1 MPAIS
6 LPKVPLAALC
16 LCVAGLSSAAEPE
29 VIPSLRQWQD
39 EEGVTTFDA
48 GTRIVISA
56 DELGAMAGT
65 LAREIAAITGRQPAV
80 VKGEVREHDVV
91 LALDAAMAPHGEEDY
106 RIEAGNQLSISA
118 AHLTGIHHGTRTL
131 LQALAS
137 GGSFPR
143 GVTVDCPKYDRR
155 GITLDVARKF
165 YTIGYL
171 RRLVRELAWF
181 KLNVLHLHLTD
192 DQAFRLECE
201 TFPGLTAKDGHYTK
215 QEMRELIELGA
226 SHGVTVVP
234 EINAPGHV
242 SAILR
247 YRPELGVHGAFD
259 LRNPGGLEFVK
270 KLWAE
275 YLDPKNPVFVG
286 PLVHMGSDEVEA
298 HSQEDRE
305 LMRVWLNEM
314 SGFIRGYGK
323 EVRAWGGLDRYT
335 GTTPVDARIEMDL
348 WNWGWGNA
356 ATAFPTGHKLNNI
369 DDSKLYIVPY
379 SGIYR
384 DYLDTKDLYL
394 NWEPNLFPGLTV
406 DAGHP
411 QMSGAN
417 FAIWND
423 RSPSYGISM
432 DDTTDRLLAA
442 LPVFS
447 EKCWHGSRKDADYAA
462 FLKRSKAIGND
473 RLANLRFE
481 LPTVAK
487 DGRLLEYRF
496 DGSLEDLSGNG
507 RTGDSHETTFVPGE
521 CGQALRLKGGK
532 SHVATPVSGKG
543 FGYSVSFSIKP
554 DPGNP
559 ADAVILESPEGKLM
573 LNTKGSGKLGFAK
586 EDYVTTF
593 DYTPPENAWTDI
605 TITGDAEGTCL
616 YVNGDEHIERLVH
629 QMKLN
634 TFVLPLARIGGETN
648 SFIGAI
654 DNFLVLDR
662 AVDLL
667 GANRNLALGKAAT
680 ASSWELNRDELAP
693 GKAVDGDLSTRWST
707 AQIPDG
713 WLSLDLGS
721 VQTIDRAVIHWE
733 IQRGAQYKLL
743 VSTDGQ
749 TWTNVVP
756 HDGSFIVERR
766 FDPLEFQPVQARY
779 VKFQGTKLSNWG
791 YAMFEFEL
799 YGPGGKLDAS
809 YKERM
814 KEARAALGRDGV
826 APELR
831 ARFEKLVA
839 EFPFGELGQE

>member
-6 LPKVPLAALC
+6 LAQVLLAALC
-16 LCVAGLSSAAEPE
+16 LAGVSSAAEPE

-39 EEGVTTFDA
+39 GEGVTTFDA
-48 GTRIVISA
+48 GTRIVISG
-56 DELGAMAGT
+56 DELAAMAGT
-65 LAREIAAITGRQPAV
+65 LAQEIAAISGSGPAV
-80 VKGEVREHDVV
+80 VKGEAKAHDIV
-91 LALDAAMAPHGEEDY
+91 LALDVAMAPHGEEGY
-106 RIEAGNQLSISA
+106 RIEAGDRLRISA

-131 LQALAS
+131 LQVMA
-137 GGSFPR
+137 GGGAFPQ
-143 GVTVDCPKYDRR
+143 GATVDCPKYDKR

-165 YTIGYL
+165 YTMDYL

-215 QEMRELIELGA
+215 REMRELIELGA
-226 SHGVTVVP
+226 RHGVTVVP

-247 YRPELGVHGAFD
+247 YRPELGSHGAFD
-259 LRNPGGLEFVK
+259 LKNPGGMEFVK

-314 SGFIRGYGK
+314 SAFIRGYGK

-335 GTTPVDARIEMDL
+335 GTTPVNKELQMDL

-411 QMSGAN
+411 QMVGAN
-417 FAIWND
+417 LAIWND

-432 DDTTDRLLAA
+432 DDTTERLLAA

-447 EKCWHGSRKDADYAA
+447 EKCWHGARKDADYAV
-462 FLKRSKAIGND
+462 FLKRSKVVGND
-473 RLANLRFE
+473 PLANLRYIV
-481 LPTVAK
+481 PTVAK
-487 DGRLLEYRF
+487 DGRLLEYCF

-507 RTGDSHETTFVPGE
+507 RAGTSYEADLVPGE
-521 CGQALRLKGGK
+521 YGQALRLKGGK
-532 SHVATPVSGKG
+532 SYMATPVSAKG

-554 DPGNP
+554 DAGNP
-559 ADAVILESPEGKLM
+559 ADAVILESPEGKLT
-573 LNTKGSGKLGFAK
+573 LNTKGGGKLGFAK
-586 EDYVTTF
+586 EDYITTF
-593 DYTPPENAWTDI
+593 DYSPPENTWTDI
-605 TITGDAEGTCL
+605 TITGDADGTCL
-616 YVNGDEHIERLVH
+616 YVNGDEHVERLVH
-629 QMKLN
+629 QVKLN
-634 TFVLPLARIGGETN
+634 TFVLPLARIGSETN

-667 GANRNLALGKAAT
+667 GVNRNLAFGKAAT

-713 WLSLDLGS
+713 WLKLDLGS

-743 VSTDGQ
+743 VSTDGE

-766 FDPLEFQPVQARY
+766 FDPLEFPPVQSRY

-799 YGPGGKLDAS
+799 YGPGGKLDAG
-809 YKERM
+809 YKAKL
-814 KEARAALGRDGV
+814 KEARDALRRGDLG
-826 APELR
+826 PDLR
-831 ARFEKLVA
+831 AQFEKLVA
-839 EFPFGELGQE
+839 EFPFGGLGER